1 MKKFKR
7 ATIIV
12 LDSAGIGQLPDSERF
27 GDVDVNTIGHI
38 SSTVGLNVPNM
49 EAMGLGN
56 IADLKTVKAVE
67 NPTAKYG
74 KMAEVGEG
82 KDTLTGH
89 WEMMG
94 NTLHEG
100 FNQFTENGFPKEVIE
115 EFEARTGRK
124 VIANKEGSGMK
135 VIAEYFDEHM
145 ETGSLIVYTSADSTF
160 QIAAHEDIVPIE
172 ELYRACTIASE
183 IVQAPEYNVAR
194 IIARPFIGGRDD
206 FSRTANRHDYAQAP
220 TEHLVT
226 EKLQE
231 AGLDCIG
238 IGKISDIFTGKGI
251 TESFKSKSNDNGM
264 EHTLAQLKRTD
275 VEGLIFTNLV
285 DFDTLGGHPR
295 NVELYRDLLEK
306 FDSQLPE
313 ILAAMNDDDLLI
325 ITADHGNDPTYKGND
340 HTREYVPVLCYS
352 PSISG
357 GEIPTRSTFED
368 LGETLCENFGLK
380 STNEGTSFLGDL
392 LK

>member
-1 MKKFKR
+1 MNKFKR

-12 LDSAGIGQLPDSERF
+12 LDSAGIGQLPDAEKF

-56 IADLKTVKAVE
+56 IADLATVAKVE
-67 NPTAKYG
+67 NPTAKFG

-94 NTLHEG
+94 NTLHQG
-100 FNQFTENGFPKEVIE
+100 FNQFTDNGFPADVIE
-115 EFEARTGRK
+115 EFERRTGRK
-124 VIANKEGSGMK
+124 VLANKEGSGMK
-135 VIAEYFDEHM
+135 VIAEYIEEHM

-160 QIAAHEDIVPIE
+160 QIAAHEDVVSVE
-172 ELYRACTIASE
+172 ELYKACEIASE
-183 IVQAPEYNVAR
+183 LVQTPEYNVAR
-194 IIARPFIGGRDD
+194 IIARPFIGGISD
-206 FSRTANRHDYAQAP
+206 FTRTANRHDYAQSP
-220 TEHLVT
+220 TEYLVT
-226 EKLQE
+226 EKLQD
-231 AGLDCIG
+231 AGKDVIG

-251 TESFKSKSNDNGM
+251 TESYKSKSNDNGV
-264 EHTLAQLKRTD
+264 ELTIEQLKRTD
-275 VEGLIFTNLV
+275 IDGLIFTNLV

-295 NVELYRDLLEK
+295 NVELYRDMLET
-306 FDSQLPE
+306 FDSQLPA
-313 ILAAMNDDDLLI
+313 IMDAMNDDDLLI

-357 GEIPTRSTFED
+357 GEITTRTTFED
-368 LGETLCENFGLK
+368 LGETLCENWSLK
-380 STNEGTSFLGDL
+380 STNEGTSFLGEL
-392 LK
+392 VK

>member
-1 MKKFKR
+1 MNKFKR

-12 LDSAGIGQLPDSERF
+12 LDSAGIGQLPDSEKF

-56 IADLKTVKAVE
+56 IADLATVKKVD

-94 NTLHEG
+94 NTLHQG
-100 FNQFTENGFPKEVIE
+100 FNQFTDNGFPADVIE
-115 EFEARTGRK
+115 EFEKRTGRK
-124 VIANKEGSGMK
+124 VLANKEGSGMK
-135 VIAEYFDEHM
+135 VIAEYIEEHM

-160 QIAAHEDIVPIE
+160 QIAAHEDIVPVE
-172 ELYRACTIASE
+172 ELYRACEIASE
-183 IVQAPEYNVAR
+183 LVQTPTHNVAR
-194 IIARPFIGGRDD
+194 IIARPFIGGISD
-206 FSRTANRHDYAQAP
+206 FTRTANRHDYAQSP
-220 TEHLVT
+220 TQHLVT

-231 AGLDCIG
+231 AGKDVIG

-251 TESFKSKSNDNGM
+251 TESFKSKSNDDGVALTI
-264 EHTLAQLKRTD
+264 EQLKRTD

-295 NVELYRDLLEK
+295 NVELYRDMLET
-306 FDSQLPE
+306 FDSQLPGIIE
-313 ILAAMNDDDLLI
+313 NMNEDDLLI

-352 PSISG
+352 PSIKG

-368 LGETLCENFGLK
+368 LGETLCENWDLK
-380 STNEGTSFLGDL
+380 STNEGTSFLSEL
-392 LK
+392 V

>member
-1 MKKFKR
+1 MKKFNR

-56 IADLKTVKAVE
+56 ITELSTVRAVE
-67 NPTAKYG
+67 KPTAKYG

-94 NTLHEG
+94 NTLHKG
-100 FNQFTENGFPKEVIE
+100 FNQFTDNGFPTEVIE

-124 VIANKEGSGMK
+124 VLANKEGSGMK
-135 VIAEYFDEHM
+135 VIAEYIEEHLK
-145 ETGSLIVYTSADSTF
+145 TGSLIVYTSADSTF
-160 QIAAHEDIVPIE
+160 QIAAHEDVVPVE
-172 ELYRACTIASE
+172 ELYRACEIASE
-183 IVQAPEYNVAR
+183 IVQAPKYNVAR
-194 IIARPFIGGRDD
+194 IIARPFIGGVTD
-206 FSRTANRHDYAQAP
+206 FTRTANRHDYAQSP

-231 AGLDCIG
+231 KGLDSIG

-251 TESFKSKSNDNGM
+251 TESFKSKSNDNGV
-264 EHTLAQLKRTD
+264 ELTIEQLKRED
-275 VEGLIFTNLV
+275 VNGLIFTNLV

-295 NVELYRDLLEK
+295 NVELYRDMLEK

-313 ILAAMNDDDLLI
+313 IMEAMNDDDLLI

-352 PSISG
+352 PSIDG
-357 GEIPTRSTFED
+357 GEIPTRNTFED
-368 LGETLCENFGLK
+368 LGETICEIFELE
-380 STNEGTSFLGDL
+380 STNEGTSFLADL
-392 LK
+392 IK

>member
-12 LDSAGIGQLPDSERF
+12 LDSAGIGELPDAARF
-27 GDVDVNTIGHI
+27 GDQDVNTIGHI

-56 IADLKTVKAVE
+56 IADLKTVKQVT

-94 NTLHEG
+94 NTLHKG
-100 FNQFTENGFPKEVIE
+100 FNQFTESGFPKEVIE

-145 ETGSLIVYTSADSTF
+145 ATGSLIVYTSADSTF
-160 QIAAHEDIVPIE
+160 QIAAHEDVVSVE
-172 ELYRACTIASE
+172 ELYRACEIASE
-183 IVQAPEYNVAR
+183 IVQTPKYNVAR
-194 IIARPFIGGRDD
+194 IIARPFIGGRED
-206 FSRTANRHDYAQAP
+206 FTRTANRHDYAQSP
-220 TEHLVT
+220 TEYLVT
-226 EKLQE
+226 EKLQD
-231 AGLDCIG
+231 AGLDCIS

-251 TESFKSKSNDNGM
+251 TEAFKSKSNDNGM
-264 EHTLAQLKRTD
+264 EHTIAQLKRDD

-295 NVELYRDLLEK
+295 NCELYRDMLEK

-313 ILAAMNDDDLLI
+313 VLSAMNDDDLLI

-340 HTREYVPVLCYS
+340 HTREYVPILCYS
-352 PSISG
+352 PMISG

-368 LGETLCENFGLK
+368 LGETLCENFSLA
-380 STNEGTSFLGDL
+380 STNEGTSFLQDL
-392 LK
+392 IK

>member
-12 LDSAGIGQLPDSERF
+12 LDSAGIGQLPDCERF
-27 GDVDVNTIGHI
+27 GDIDVNTIGHI

-56 IADLKTVKAVE
+56 IASLATVKEVS

-100 FNQFTENGFPKEVIE
+100 FNQFTDNGFPAEVIE

-145 ETGSLIVYTSADSTF
+145 ATGSLIVYTSADSTF
-160 QIAAHEDIVPIE
+160 QIAAHEEVVSVE
-172 ELYRACTIASE
+172 ELYRACEIASE
-183 IVQAPEYNVAR
+183 IVQTPKYNVAR

-220 TEHLVT
+220 TQHLVT

-251 TESFKSKSNDNGM
+251 TESFKSKSNDNGV

-295 NVELYRDLLEK
+295 NPELYRDLLEK

-313 ILAAMNDDDLLI
+313 LLAAMNDDDLLI

-357 GEIPTRSTFED
+357 GEISTRSTFED
-368 LGETLCENFGLK
+368 LGETLCENFGLE
-380 STNEGTSFLGDL
+380 STNEGTSFLSEL

>member
-1 MKKFKR
+1 MKKFNR

-12 LDSAGIGQLPDSERF
+12 LDSAGIGELPDSKRF
-27 GDVDVNTIGHI
+27 GDEDVNTIGHI

-56 IADLKTVKAVE
+56 IADLATVKRVD
-67 NPTAKYG
+67 NPTAKFG

-94 NTLHEG
+94 NTLHQG
-100 FNQFTENGFPKEVIE
+100 FNQFTDNGFPEEVIH
-115 EFEARTGRK
+115 EFEERTGRK
-124 VIANKEGSGMK
+124 VIANHEGSGMK
-135 VIAEYFDEHM
+135 VIGKYFEEHM
-145 ETGSLIVYTSADSTF
+145 ETGSYIVYTSADSTF
-160 QIAAHEDIVPIE
+160 QIAAHEEIVPIE
-172 ELYRACTIASE
+172 ELYRACEIASE
-183 IVQAPEYNVAR
+183 IVQTPKYNVAR
-194 IIARPFIGGRDD
+194 IIARPFIGGKDD
-206 FSRTANRHDYAQAP
+206 FTRTANRHDYAQTP
-220 TEHLVT
+220 TEYLVT
-226 EKLQE
+226 EKLKDN
-231 AGLDCIG
+231 GFDCIS

-251 TESFKSKSNDNGM
+251 TEAFKSKSNDNGM
-264 EHTLAQLKRTD
+264 EHTLAQLKRD
-275 VEGLIFTNLV
+275 DINGLIFTNLV

-295 NVELYRDLLEK
+295 DVELYRDLLEK

-313 ILAAMNDDDLLI
+313 ILEAMNDDDLLI

-352 PSISG
+352 PAISG

-368 LGETLCENFGLK
+368 LGETICEIFGLE
-380 STNEGTSFLGDL
+380 STNEGTSFLSDL
-392 LK
+392 LN

>member
-12 LDSAGIGQLPDSERF
+12 LDSAGIGELPDASRF
-27 GDVDVNTIGHI
+27 GDQNVNTIGHI

-56 IADLKTVKAVE
+56 ITDLKTVKAVDK
-67 NPTAKYG
+67 PIAKFG

-94 NTLHEG
+94 NTLHQG
-100 FNQFTENGFPKEVIE
+100 FNQYIEAGFPPEVIA

-124 VIANKEGSGMK
+124 VLANKEANGMK
-135 VIAEYFDEHM
+135 VIAEFYDQHM
-145 ETGSLIVYTSADSTF
+145 ETGSFIVYTSADSTF
-160 QIAAHEDIVPIE
+160 QIAAHEDVVSVE
-172 ELYRACTIASE
+172 ELYRACEIASE
-183 IVQAPEYNVAR
+183 IVQTPKYNVAR

-206 FSRTANRHDYAQAP
+206 FTRTANRHDYAQTP

-231 AGLDCIG
+231 AGLDCIS

-251 TESFKSKSNDNGM
+251 TEAFKSKSNDDGM
-264 EHTLAQLKRTD
+264 KLTIEQLKRD
-275 VEGLIFTNLV
+275 DIEGLIFTNLV

-295 NVELYRDLLEK
+295 NVELYRDLLET
-306 FDSQLPE
+306 FDSQLPAVFAQMKE
-313 ILAAMNDDDLLI
+313 DDLLI
-325 ITADHGNDPTYKGND
+325 ITADHGNDPTYVGND
-340 HTREYVPVLCYS
+340 HTREYVPLLCYS
-352 PSISG
+352 PSMVGS
-357 GEIPTRSTFED
+357 EIPTRSTFED
-368 LGETLCENFGLK
+368 LGETICANFGLE
-380 STNEGTSFLGDL
+380 STNEGTSFLENL
-392 LK
+392 LR

>member
-1 MKKFKR
+1 MNKFKR

-12 LDSAGIGQLPDSERF
+12 LDSAGIGQLPDAEKF
-27 GDVDVNTIGHI
+27 GDIDVNTIGHI

-56 IADLKTVKAVE
+56 IADLATVAKVE
-67 NPTAKYG
+67 NPTAKFG

-94 NTLHEG
+94 NTLHQG
-100 FNQFTENGFPKEVIE
+100 FNQFTDNGFPAEVIE
-115 EFEARTGRK
+115 EFERRTGRK
-124 VIANKEGSGMK
+124 VLANKEGSGMK
-135 VIAEYFDEHM
+135 VIAEYIEEHM

-160 QIAAHEDIVPIE
+160 QIAAHEDVVSVD
-172 ELYRACTIASE
+172 ELYKACEIASE
-183 IVQAPEYNVAR
+183 LVQTPEYNVAR
-194 IIARPFIGGRDD
+194 IIARPFIGGISD
-206 FSRTANRHDYAQAP
+206 FTRTANRHDYAQSP

-226 EKLQE
+226 EKLQD
-231 AGLDCIG
+231 AGKDVIG

-251 TESFKSKSNDNGM
+251 TESYKSKSNDNGV
-264 EHTLAQLKRTD
+264 ELTIEQLKRTD
-275 VEGLIFTNLV
+275 IEGLIFTNLV

-295 NVELYRDLLEK
+295 NVELYRDMLET
-306 FDSQLPE
+306 FDSQLPA
-313 ILAAMNDDDLLI
+313 IIDVMNDDDLLI

-357 GEIPTRSTFED
+357 GEITTRTTFED
-368 LGETLCENFGLK
+368 LGETLCENWSLQ
-380 STNEGTSFLGDL
+380 STNEGTSFLGEL
-392 LK
+392 VK

>member
-12 LDSAGIGQLPDSERF
+12 LDSAGIGELPDAARF

-38 SSTVGLNVPNM
+38 SSTVGLKVPNM

-56 IADLKTVKAVE
+56 IADLATVKAVSE
-67 NPTAKYG
+67 PIAKYG

-100 FNQFTENGFPKEVIE
+100 FNQFTDNGFPSEVIE

-135 VIAEYFDEHM
+135 VIAEYFEEHM
-145 ETGSLIVYTSADSTF
+145 ATGSLIVYTSADSTF
-160 QIAAHEDIVPIE
+160 QIAAHEEIVPIE
-172 ELYRACTIASE
+172 ELYRACEIASE
-183 IVQAPEYNVAR
+183 IVQTPKYNVAR
-194 IIARPFIGGRDD
+194 IIARPFIGGLND
-206 FSRTANRHDYAQAP
+206 FTRTANRHDYAQSP

-231 AGLDCIG
+231 AGLDCIS

-251 TESFKSKSNDNGM
+251 TEAFKSKSNDNGM
-264 EHTLAQLKRTD
+264 EHTVAQLKRD
-275 VEGLIFTNLV
+275 DIEGLIFTNLV

-295 NVELYRDLLEK
+295 NIELYRDLLEK

-313 ILAAMNDDDLLI
+313 VMAAMNEDDLLI

-340 HTREYVPVLCYS
+340 HTREYVPILCYS

-357 GEIPTRSTFED
+357 GEIPTRNTFED
-368 LGETLCENFGLK
+368 LGETLCENFGLEK
-380 STNEGTSFLGDL
+380 TNEGTSFLADL

>member
-1 MKKFKR
+1 MQKFNR

-12 LDSAGIGQLPDSERF
+12 LDSAGIGQLPDCERF
-27 GDVDVNTIGHI
+27 GDIDVNTIGHI

-56 IADLKTVKAVE
+56 ITDLATVKSVE

-100 FNQFTENGFPKEVIE
+100 FNQFTDNGFPAEVIE

-124 VIANKEGSGMK
+124 VLANKEGSGMK
-135 VIAEYFDEHM
+135 VIAEYIEEHL

-160 QIAAHEDIVPIE
+160 QIAAHEDVVPVE
-172 ELYRACTIASE
+172 ELYRACEIASE
-183 IVQAPEYNVAR
+183 IVQTPKYNVAR
-194 IIARPFIGGRDD
+194 IIARPFIGGITD
-206 FSRTANRHDYAQAP
+206 FTRTANRHDYAQSP
-220 TEHLVT
+220 TQHLVT

-231 AGLDCIG
+231 KGLDSIG

-251 TESFKSKSNDNGM
+251 TQSFKSKSNDNGV
-264 EHTLAQLKRTD
+264 ELTIEQLKRD
-275 VEGLIFTNLV
+275 DIKGLIFTNLV

-295 NVELYRDLLEK
+295 NVELYRDMLEK
-306 FDSQLPE
+306 FDSQLPSIME
-313 ILAAMNDDDLLI
+313 AMNDDDLLI

-352 PSISG
+352 PSIDG
-357 GEIPTRSTFED
+357 GAIPTRSTFED
-368 LGETLCENFGLK
+368 LGETICEIFELE
-380 STNEGTSFLGDL
+380 STNEGTSFLSNL
-392 LK
+392 IK

>member
-12 LDSAGIGQLPDSERF
+12 LDSAGIGELPDANRF
-27 GDVDVNTIGHI
+27 GDSDVNTIGHI

-56 IADLKTVKAVE
+56 IADLKTVKPVSK
-67 NPTAKYG
+67 PTAKYG

-94 NTLHEG
+94 NTLHQG
-100 FNQFTENGFPKEVIE
+100 FNQYIENGFPQEVIE

-124 VIANKEGSGMK
+124 VIANKEANGMK
-135 VIAEYFDEHM
+135 VIAEFYDEHM
-145 ETGSLIVYTSADSTF
+145 ATGSYIVYTSADSTF
-160 QIAAHEDIVPIE
+160 QIAAHEDIVSVE
-172 ELYRACTIASE
+172 ELYRACEIASE
-183 IVQAPEYNVAR
+183 IVQTPKYNVAR

-206 FSRTANRHDYAQAP
+206 FSRTANRHDYAQTP

-231 AGLDCIG
+231 AGLDCIS
-238 IGKISDIFTGKGI
+238 IGKINDIFTGKGI
-251 TESFKSKSNDNGM
+251 TESYKSKSNDHGM
-264 EHTLAQLKRTD
+264 ELTINQLKRD
-275 VEGLIFTNLV
+275 DIEGLIFTNLV

-295 NVELYRDLLEK
+295 NVELYRDLLET

-313 ILAAMNDDDLLI
+313 VFAAMTDDDILI
-325 ITADHGNDPTYKGND
+325 ITADHGNDPTYIGND
-340 HTREYVPVLCYS
+340 HTREYVPLLCYS
-352 PSISG
+352 PAFIG
-357 GEIPTRSTFED
+357 GEIPTRNTFED

-380 STNEGTSFLGDL
+380 STNEGTSFLQNL

>member
-12 LDSAGIGQLPDSERF
+12 LDSAGIGELPDANRF
-27 GDVDVNTIGHI
+27 GDENVNTIGHI
-38 SSTVGLNVPNM
+38 SQTAGLNVPNM

-56 IADLKTVKAVE
+56 ITDLATVKPTDA
-67 NPTAKYG
+67 PTAKFG

-94 NTLHEG
+94 NTLHKG
-100 FNQFTENGFPKEVIE
+100 FNQFTDHGFPAEVIA

-124 VIANKEGSGMK
+124 VIGNHEGSGMK
-135 VIAEYFDEHM
+135 VIGSYFEEHM
-145 ETGSLIVYTSADSTF
+145 ETGSWIVYTSADSTF
-160 QIAAHEDIVPIE
+160 QIAAHEDIVPID
-172 ELYRACTIASE
+172 ELYRACEIASE
-183 IVQAPEYNVAR
+183 LVQTPEYNVAR
-194 IIARPFIGGRDD
+194 IIARPFIGGKDD
-206 FSRTANRHDYAQAP
+206 FTRTANRHDYAQSP
-220 TEHLVT
+220 TEYLVT
-226 EKLQE
+226 EKLQD
-231 AGLDCIG
+231 AGLDCIS

-251 TESFKSKSNDNGM
+251 TEAFKSKSNDDGVA
-264 EHTLAQLKRTD
+264 HTISQLKRD
-275 VEGLIFTNLV
+275 NINGLIFTNLV

-295 NVELYRDLLEK
+295 DVELYRDMLEK

-313 ILAAMNDDDLLI
+313 IMDAMNDDDLLI

-352 PSISG
+352 PAING
-357 GEIPTRSTFED
+357 GEFPTRSTFED
-368 LGETLCENFGLK
+368 LGETICEIFGLE
-380 STNEGTSFLGDL
+380 STNEGTSFLNEL
-392 LK
+392 VK